1 MWKFV
6 TKVPTGTL
14 QIFSA
19 FFAMRFQRQWS
30 QENSVRRR
38 GGREVFS
45 VNGDQK
51 ITLILRKIRLK

>member
-19 FFAMRFQRQWS
+19 FFAMRFQRHWS
-30 QENSVRRR
+30 QENSLRRK
-38 GGREVFS
+38 GKEEEKFFS
-45 VNGDQK
+45 LNGHQE
-51 ITLILRKIRLK
+51 ITLIL

>member
-14 QIFSA
+14 QFFSA

-38 GGREVFS
+38 GKEEEKFFFS
-45 VNGDQK
+45 KWSPGNYFDFM
-51 ITLILRKIRLK
+51 

>member
-14 QIFSA
+14 QSFSA

-30 QENSVRRR
+30 QENSIRKR
-38 GGREVFS
+38 GKEEDNFFF
-45 VNGDQK
+45 
-51 ITLILRKIRLK
+51 TRKLL